1 MAECS
6 QEEQTRTRTVVG
18 EDGTEKVRIGYSGS
32 DYELLEFQ
40 IKILP
45 ILFRHIRKYKTTF
58 KTIIVEPNH

>member
-45 ILFRHIRKYKTTF
+45 ILFRHIRK
-58 KTIIVEPNH
+58 